1 MLCQHY
7 LTLQKGSMKMKKILV
22 VALSAVM
29 ALSLVSCSNGGDS
42 SMSGEPSNSSVSD
55 NLNNESS
62 LEPSGS
68 SDSALEPSESSGE
81 PVLGESTP
89 DSAPVEDSSNEVSPA
104 AE

>member
-1 MLCQHY
+1 
-7 LTLQKGSMKMKKILV
+7 MKMKKILV

-62 LEPSGS
+62 LEPSES